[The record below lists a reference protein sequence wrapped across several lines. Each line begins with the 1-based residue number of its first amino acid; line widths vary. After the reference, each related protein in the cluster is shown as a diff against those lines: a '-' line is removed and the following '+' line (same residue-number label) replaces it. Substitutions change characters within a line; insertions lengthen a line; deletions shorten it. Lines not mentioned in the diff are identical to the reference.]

1 MISGNGVTDKG
12 QSFAPHELQEVER
25 IKNGQLAPVG
35 LPPPLQVP
43 IIGPPELHAI
53 LMLLNPPT
61 RVIRVIRRLRVGNPL
76 SGEDIA
82 AADALRRPDT
92 PRFGLG
98 RAPAQIC
105 PDFLACPLVWRVKID
120 FDIWGSVEGV
130 EKWEDSEEDDG
141 EGEWEDYFG
150 SFLNCGF
157 LCRGEIHG
165 EEDEGRVY
173 SGIV

>member
-53 LMLLNPPT
+53 LVLLNPPT

-120 FDIWGSVEGV
+120 FDIWGSVEEGKSM
-130 EKWEDSEEDDG
+130 EKKMREDST
-141 EGEWEDYFG
+141 
-150 SFLNCGF
+150 
-157 LCRGEIHG
+157 
-165 EEDEGRVY
+165 VA
-173 SGIV
+173 